1 MARTITNPGE
11 GSDIDS
17 SVIRTELQTL
27 ETEIADTTSGHD
39 HDGTDSKKIPNISS
53 SHFASLSGANLT
65 GIPETAISDGSVLA
79 RVGGNETITGLY
91 DFTNASGLKTD
102 NIVEST
108 SATGVTIDSV
118 LLKDG
123 GVTLSG
129 NLALAGN
136 SITGTSVDINNA
148 ELQQLSNIG
157 ATTISATQWGYLG
170 AMSAQPVESLSDLSL
185 ESNLADLTSDE
196 ISQLENIGATTI
208 SATQWGY
215 LGAMSAQPAESLSD
229 LGLNSN
235 LADLTS
241 DEITQLKNIG
251 ATTISAAQWGYLG
264 SLDQSLATDQSP
276 TFAGGTITDDI
287 KLTSGK
293 GIYTNTSDGS
303 DSGTMTIAGGGARSD
318 SRGPYIWLYGNE
330 FATDAQKGELRLVAG
345 LGDNSSNK
353 GDITFWTNGSE
364 RMRIDSSGN
373 VGIGEAPSQKFQVK
387 GSTNNR
393 LIYFSDVAD
402 QSTILLTGN
411 IDATATSKAAIEVQ
425 RDGVSGYKGNLIF
438 KTCDGATDKTSDET
452 TEAMRI
458 DSSGIVTISGQSRA
472 RAYRTTSNQAISD
485 TTMTKIQLNAED
497 YDENGEF
504 DSTTNYR
511 FTATV
516 AGYYLVVGQVG
527 FGNIADQGRY
537 STRIFKNGS
546 QVSVNNV
553 TASGTKEVEAL
564 TSDIVYLA
572 ASDYIELKAY
582 IDAGGASAALASDQA
597 TYLSIHKIS

>member
-170 AMSAQPVESLSDLSL
+170 AMAAQPVESLSDLGL
-185 ESNLADLTSDE
+185 DSNLADLTTSE
-196 ISQLENIGATTI
+196 VQQLENIGATTI
-208 SATQWGY
+208 S
-215 LGAMSAQPAESLSD
+215 SD
-229 LGLNSN
+229 
-235 LADLTS
+235 
-241 DEITQLKNIG
+241 
-251 ATTISAAQWGYLG
+251 QWGYLG
-264 SLDQSLATDQSP
+264 SLDQSLATTDDP
-276 TFAGGTITDDI
+276 TFGGITLSKASTISSSSFIPLTLRRTSEASTGQSLAFQKIRGSSMVQSGDEMGKLFFYGYDGSNYIMGAEIKGEVDGTPGTDDMP
-287 KLTSGK
+287 G
-293 GIYTNTSDGS
+293 
-303 DSGTMTIAGGGARSD
+303 
-318 SRGPYIWLYGNE
+318 
-330 FATDAQKGELRLVAG
+330 
-345 LGDNSSNK
+345 
-353 GDITFWTNGSE
+353 
-364 RMRIDSSGN
+364 RI
-373 VGIGEAPSQKFQVK
+373 V
-387 GSTNNR
+387 
-393 LIYFSDVAD
+393 
-402 QSTILLTGN
+402 
-411 IDATATSKAAIEVQ
+411 
-425 RDGVSGYKGNLIF
+425 F
-438 KTCDGATDKTSDET
+438 KTTADGASSA

-458 DSSGIVTISGQSRA
+458 GSSGGIF
-472 RAYRTTSNQAISD
+472 AYNL
-485 TTMTKIQLNAED
+485 K
-497 YDENGEF
+497 
-504 DSTTNYR
+504 
-511 FTATV
+511 
-516 AGYYLVVGQVG
+516 
-527 FGNIADQGRY
+527 
-537 STRIFKNGS
+537 
-546 QVSVNNV
+546 
-553 TASGTKEVEAL
+553 SGTDQANAG
-564 TSDIVYLA
+564 A
-572 ASDYIELKAY
+572 AANELY
-582 IDAGGASAALASDQA
+582 IDTDDN
-597 TYLSIHKIS
+597 SIKIGT

>member
-1 MARTITNPGE
+1 MSVNFPTSLDSLTNPDASDYLHSVSHSSQHSNANDILEALEAKVGID
-11 GSDIDS
+11 GSAVATSLDYLLKNS
-17 SVIRTELQTL
+17 SSSNPGHKHTL
-27 ETEIADTTSGHD
+27 ADGA
-39 HDGTDSKKIPNISS
+39 TDVSSEISS
-53 SHFASLSGANLT
+53 L
-65 GIPETAISDGSVLA
+65 ED
-79 RVGGNETITGLY
+79 
-91 DFTNASGLKTD
+91 
-102 NIVEST
+102 
-108 SATGVTIDSV
+108 
-118 LLKDG
+118 
-123 GVTLSG
+123 
-129 NLALAGN
+129 
-136 SITGTSVDINNA
+136 A
-148 ELQQLSNIG
+148 EVQQL
-157 ATTISATQWGYLG
+157 Q
-170 AMSAQPVESLSDLSL
+170 
-185 ESNLADLTSDE
+185 
-196 ISQLENIGATTI
+196 NIGATTI

-229 LGLNSN
+229 LSLDSELTN
-235 LADLTS
+235 LTTA
-241 DEITQLKNIG
+241 EIQQLENIG
-251 ATTISAAQWGYLG
+251 TTTISAAQWGYLGAMTGQPVEDLSDLSLDSELTNLTTAEIQQLQNIDTTTISTTQWGYLG
-264 SLDQSLATDQSP
+264 SLDQSLATSQTPS
-276 TFAGGTITDDI
+276 FAGLTSTSDI
-287 KLTSGK
+287 KLTVDK
-293 GIYTNTSDGS
+293 GIYANTSDGS
-303 DSGTMTIAGGGARSD
+303 DSGTTTIGGGGARSD
-318 SRGPYIWLYGNE
+318 SRGAYIWLYGNE

-387 GSTNNR
+387 GSANNR
-393 LIYFSDVAD
+393 LIYFGDVAD